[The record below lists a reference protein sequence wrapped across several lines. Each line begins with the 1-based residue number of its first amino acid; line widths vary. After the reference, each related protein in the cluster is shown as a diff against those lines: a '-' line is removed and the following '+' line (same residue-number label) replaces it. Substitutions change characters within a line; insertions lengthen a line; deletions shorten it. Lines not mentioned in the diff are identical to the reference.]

1 MNEFDDAVQKFVR
14 EVSNEQEIV
23 TGWVLCAT
31 VKHPAIS
38 NSDGYV
44 VQHTRGMPYH
54 SQIGLLQASLDE
66 KRNTVLS
73 QVIKE
78 EA

>member
-1 MNEFDDAVQKFVR
+1 MNEFDNAVQEFVR
-14 EVSNEQEIV
+14 EVSDEKEIV

-31 VKHPAIS
+31 VKHPAIP

-44 VQHTRGMPYH
+44 VRHSEGLAYH

-66 KRNTVLS
+66 KRNVILA
-73 QVIKE
+73 QVIQE
-78 EA
+78 G